1 MGMTEHQWIVLV
13 EDDEALQ
20 RQLAG
25 ALERALPDVEVQPT
39 PDADEALRLVRDGR
53 SRLLI
58 TEAQS
63 AYVDG
68 LTLAAVA
75 RRNRPTLPVIFL
87 GGPHLNGARARIA
100 ALGSSHLVDKPPH
113 LERFIGLV
121 SRLVDPPP
129 GFRGEVA
136 TTDLM
141 ELVQLV
147 VMTTPSGALH
157 LATPQGRGTVWLDRG
172 AIVHAEGAG
181 ERGVH
186 AFRRMLRWSG
196 GDFKVDPKATAPER
210 SITFTTTQLLLES
223 ARILDEEN
231 GRPRE
236 DHRSGE
242 RAVEH
247 FERGLEAV
255 QGKRYVDALPEW
267 ERAVALEPDNR
278 MYHHNLA
285 RLRNLIQTQSARE
298 RQLSGGG
305 E

>member
-1 MGMTEHQWIVLV
+1 MTDHPWIVLV
-13 EDDEALQ
+13 EDDEPLQ

-25 ALERALPDVEVQPT
+25 AIERALPNVEVQQT

-75 RRNRPTLPVIFL
+75 RRNRPTLPLIFL
-87 GGPHLNGARARIA
+87 GGAHLNGARARIA
-100 ALGSSHLVDKPPH
+100 AMGGSHLVDKPPH
-113 LERFIGLV
+113 LDRFVGLV
-121 SRLVDPPP
+121 SRVLDPPP

-157 LATPQGRGTVWLDRG
+157 LSTPQGRGTVWLDRG
-172 AIVHAEGAG
+172 SIVHAVGGG
-181 ERGVH
+181 ERGVP
-186 AFRRMLRWSG
+186 AFRRMLRWTG
-196 GDFKVDPKATAPER
+196 GDFKVDTEALAPER

-223 ARILDEEN
+223 ARILDEEA

-236 DHRSGE
+236 DHKSGV

-255 QGKRYVDALPEW
+255 QAKRYADALPEW
-267 ERAVALEPDNR
+267 ERAVALEPENR
-278 MYHHNLA
+278 MYQHNLA
-285 RLRNLIQTQSARE
+285 RLRNVIEAGRE
-298 RQLSGGG
+298 RQLPGGG

>member
-1 MGMTEHQWIVLV
+1 MTESTWIVLV
-13 EDDEALQ
+13 EDDEPLQ

-25 ALERALPDVEVQPT
+25 ALARALPDVEVHQT

-68 LTLAAVA
+68 LALATVA

-87 GGPHLNGARARIA
+87 GGPQLNGARARIA
-100 ALGSSHLVDKPPH
+100 ALGASHLIDKPPQ
-113 LERFIGLV
+113 LERFV
-121 SRLVDPPP
+121 SLAARLVDPPP

-136 TTDLM
+136 TSDLM

-157 LATPQGRGTVWLDRG
+157 LSSPQGQGTVWLERG
-172 AIVHAEGAG
+172 AIVHAVGGG
-181 ERGVH
+181 ERGVA

-196 GDFKVDPKATAPER
+196 GDFQLDREASAPER
-210 SITFTTTQLLLES
+210 TITFTTTQLLLES

-247 FERGLEAV
+247 FELGLEAV
-255 QGKRYVDALPEW
+255 QAKQYARALPEW

-278 MYHHNLA
+278 MYQHNLA
-285 RLRNLIQTQSARE
+285 RLRNVIQTQLARG
-298 RQLSGGG
+298 QKPPGGG

>member
-1 MGMTEHQWIVLV
+1 MTDHPWIVLV
-13 EDDEALQ
+13 EDDEPLQ

-25 ALERALPDVEVQPT
+25 AISRALPHVEVQQT

-87 GGPHLNGARARIA
+87 GGAQLNGSRARIA
-100 ALGSSHLVDKPPH
+100 ALGGSHLVDKPPQ
-113 LERFIGLV
+113 LERFVGLV
-121 SRLVDPPP
+121 SRVLDPPP

-136 TTDLM
+136 TSDLM

-147 VMTTPSGALH
+147 VMTTSSGALH
-157 LATPQGRGTVWLDRG
+157 ITTPQGHGTVWLDRG
-172 AIVHAEGAG
+172 SIVHAVGGG
-181 ERGVH
+181 ERGVA

-196 GDFKVDPKATAPER
+196 GDFKVDTAAVAPER

-223 ARILDEEN
+223 ARVLDEEA

-236 DHRSGE
+236 DHRSGS

-255 QGKRYVDALPEW
+255 QAKRYAEALPEW
-267 ERAVALEPDNR
+267 ERAAALEPDNR
-278 MYHHNLA
+278 MYQHNLA
-285 RLRNLIQTQSARE
+285 RLRNVIQAAGRE
-298 RQLSGGG
+298 GQLSGGG
-305 E
+305 A

>member
-1 MGMTEHQWIVLV
+1 MTDHPWIVLV
-13 EDDEALQ
+13 EDDEPLQ

-25 ALERALPDVEVQPT
+25 AIGRALPHVDVQQT

-63 AYVDG
+63 ACVDG

-87 GGPHLNGARARIA
+87 GGTNLNGSRARIA
-100 ALGSSHLVDKPPH
+100 AMGSSHLVDKPPQ
-113 LERFIGLV
+113 LERFVGLV
-121 SRLVDPPP
+121 ARVLDPPP

-136 TTDLM
+136 TSDLM

-157 LATPQGRGTVWLDRG
+157 LSTPQGHGTVWLDRG
-172 AIVHAEGAG
+172 SIVHAVGGG
-181 ERGVH
+181 ERGVA
-186 AFRRMLRWSG
+186 AFRRMLRWAG
-196 GDFKVDPKATAPER
+196 GDFRVDTAALAPER

-223 ARILDEEN
+223 ARILDEEA

-236 DHRSGE
+236 DHHSSS

-255 QGKRYVDALPEW
+255 QAKRYADALPEW
-267 ERAVALEPDNR
+267 ERTVALEPDNR
-278 MYHHNLA
+278 MYQHNLA
-285 RLRNLIQTQSARE
+285 RLRNVIQAGRE

-305 E
+305 A